1 MISEG
6 LFLHSLN
13 YKHIV
18 FVNGITVRDLNLL
31 RLFAPQTQQTSRL
44 DVRF

>member
-18 FVNGITVRDLNLL
+18 FVNGITVGDLNLL
-31 RLFAPQTQQTSRL
+31 SLFAPQTQQTSRL